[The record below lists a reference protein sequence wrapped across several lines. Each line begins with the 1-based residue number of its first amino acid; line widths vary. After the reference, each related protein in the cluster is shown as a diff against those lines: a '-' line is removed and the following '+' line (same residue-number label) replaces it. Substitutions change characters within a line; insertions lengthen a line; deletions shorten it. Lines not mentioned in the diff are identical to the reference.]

1 MLQLPVYMDNNATTR
16 TDPRVLEA
24 MLPYFTEHYG
34 NAASRHRLF
43 GRDAASAVE
52 EARAQVASLPG
63 PDRREIGLT
72 SRATERDKLAINGV
86 SAGSRNRRNHTRS
99 GETEHHR

>member
-1 MLQLPVYMDNNATTR
+1 MLLYCCRMHCSYRGSPWAERGFGRMLQLPVYMDNNATTR

-34 NAASRHRLF
+34 NAASRHHLF

-52 EARAQVASLPG
+52 EAREQVASLLG
-63 PDRREIGLT
+63 ADRKEIVFT
-72 SRATERDKLAINGV
+72 SGATESDNL
-86 SAGSRNRRNHTRS
+86 
-99 GETEHHR
+99 